1 MTAPMVV
8 AGGSLTQRLEIREVF
23 EHLSDQ
29 EKLYAHHLSRAA
41 WYGTRV
47 ILRQVS
53 PEAEDIFNLI
63 LELHQSCSGAWEAL
77 IDSCDISKS
86 DLEDFL
92 EYAALFLAN
101 IGNYYSEGDQK
112 FTPALTEPT
121 LRKLGKASTRS
132 QALLENVAAAMV
144 STRPASLGFPG
155 SNAQSNYY
163 PGPEILSQQEIFE
176 VTKAME
182 SRSIE
187 PENTRIL
194 KYVQDGHNVFEVL
207 QGSTETG
214 STEFPSQINGE
225 EVMIRVQKGD
235 YAEVLKNV
243 CESLSA
249 ASNYAATESQR
260 ATIYD
265 YITSFQ
271 TGSLDAYR
279 ESQKKWVKE
288 KEPVIENIFGFVEQY
303 HDPQGVRAE
312 FQGLVA
318 IADPDETAIFKRF
331 VQEAPTF
338 LRMLP
343 WALGTT
349 ENNGKGP
356 FEKTSFEAPEFTSI
370 HSMFTKLCTTKI
382 AANRFSLDLLL
393 HNHLRRHQSPKCN
406 YHSRRHIPLVAD
418 IFHKY
423 NDIRETVGFKNVI
436 IANRMRANVE
446 GMSAGSLVSESDA
459 ESFGRCRHRVRSVST
474 AVHEL
479 LGHGAGKLLTEY
491 SQGGANFDTK
501 KPPVDPT
508 TGNAITTWY
517 RPGQTWT
524 TVFEGLATSIEECRA
539 CLVAAY
545 LMDVP
550 ELTKMFGYADTSEVT
565 AKELLYNTYILLAVE
580 GVEALQHYS
589 IENKGS
595 FGILKQLLRE
605 GNGCISIK
613 YDSQKPAVTVEI
625 DRSKI
630 IPFGKEALGAMLL
643 KIHVYRCTANVEAC
657 KPYYEDLTAVEA
669 DHEKWRAVIV
679 GRPEPRRKFVQSNTI
694 LQHGKV
700 SLQEYEAT
708 NVGMIQSWAERGV

>member
-194 KYVQDGHNVFEVL
+194 KYVQDGHIVFEVL

-235 YAEVLKNV
+235 YAEVLKSV

-370 HSMFTKLCTTKI
+370 HTLTYCSTI
-382 AANRFSLDLLL
+382 
-393 HNHLRRHQSPKCN
+393 
-406 YHSRRHIPLVAD
+406 
-418 IFHKY
+418 IFEGINLPNY

-508 TGNAITTWY
+508 TGNAIKTWY

-565 AKELLYNTYILLAVE
+565 AKELLYNTYVLLAVE

-589 IENKGS
+589 IENKTWGQAHSRGS

-625 DRSKI
+625 DHSKI

-669 DHEKWRAVIV
+669 DHENWRAVIV